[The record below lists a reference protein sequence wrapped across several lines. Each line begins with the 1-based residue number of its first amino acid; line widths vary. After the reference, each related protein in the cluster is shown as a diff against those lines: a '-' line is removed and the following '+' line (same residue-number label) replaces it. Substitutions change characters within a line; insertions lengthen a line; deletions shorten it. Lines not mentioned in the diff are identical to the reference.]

1 MAKSQGIRIT
11 VDGRLA
17 LTTAQIAERYG
28 ISRDAMRTE
37 LRRYAIE
44 PADHLDAR
52 TPLYLATV
60 VDRVF
65 KSRPGKG
72 TPGRLRPRRN
82 TLA

>member
-17 LTTAQIAERYG
+17 LTTAQLAARHG
-28 ISRDAMRTE
+28 ISRDAMRSE
-37 LRRYAIE
+37 FRRYAIE

-72 TPGRLRPRRN
+72 AAGRPRPRKN